1 MYVGFIGLGAM
12 GKGMATNL
20 AKANLLSGVYNRTTS
35 TAQAIAAEL
44 AVTLYSDISTLAADM
59 DVLLICVSADSD
71 LLAVVEAIAETVKS
85 GAVVVDMSTVSS
97 ETAKQAANLLQ
108 TKGVA
113 FLDAPVSGGV
123 EGAINGSL
131 SIMIGGDAVIVEKVR
146 PVLEAMSSR
155 IIHIGEVGAGQA
167 TKAVNQVMCAG
178 INQAVTEALAFAAAQ
193 NLPMEKV
200 LTAVAGGAAGN
211 WFLDKRGSTM
221 TNGTFAP
228 GFKLALHHKDLHIC
242 QTMAAQAGISIPLTD
257 MTVLAY
263 QQLMADGF
271 GDEDISALYRLKK
284 PA

>member
-20 AKANLLSGVYNRTTS
+20 AKANLLSGVYNRTTI
-35 TAQAIAAEL
+35 TAQALATEL
-44 AVTLYSDISTLAADM
+44 GVTLYSDIGILAAEM
-59 DVLLICVSADSD
+59 NVLLICVSADSD
-71 LLAVVEAIAETVKS
+71 LLAVVEAIAKTVKS
-85 GAVVVDMSTVSS
+85 GTVVVDMSTVSS
-97 ETAKQAANLLQ
+97 ETAKQAANLLK

-146 PVLEAMSSR
+146 PVLAAMSSR
-155 IIHIGEVGAGQA
+155 IIHIGEVGSGQA

-200 LTAVAGGAAGN
+200 LAAVAGGAAGN

-242 QTMAAQAGISIPLTD
+242 QTMAAQAGVSIPLSD
-257 MTVLAY
+257 MTVIAY